1 MTERPETVLCVGR
14 LYCDL
19 IFTGAP
25 GLPTAGTETFA
36 KGLCMDIGGGAFIAA
51 ATLAALGRPAAL
63 MAMIPSA
70 PFADFVMQDPLF
82 DQLDTRR
89 CAQTAAEFDPQIT
102 VAITTD
108 SDRAFLSRKSGPALP
123 PVQADHF
130 DGIRHLHIGELRTLV
145 EHPELIDLAQKS
157 DVSISLDC
165 GWDEDLFDAG
175 KDLAALISAVDL
187 FLPNEHEAARL
198 DLIGVPLPEATT
210 VIKTGAQGAH
220 LVRAGRKVQ
229 ADAPKVPVIDTTGAG
244 DAFNAGF
251 LNAWL
256 NSASDIDCLAS
267 GIACGSA
274 GVQHA
279 GGTGALRQ
287 PLVKATA

>member
-1 MTERPETVLCVGR
+1 MTERPEKVLCVGR

-36 KGLCMDIGGGAFIAA
+36 KGLCMDVGGGAFITA
-51 ATLAALGRPAAL
+51 ATLSALGRPTAL

-82 DQLDTRR
+82 DQLDTGR
-89 CAQTAAEFDPQIT
+89 CAQTVAEFDPQIT

-145 EHPELIDLAQKS
+145 EHPELIDLAHKS
-157 DVSISLDC
+157 GISISLDC

-175 KDLAALISAVDL
+175 KDLASLISAVDL

-210 VIKTGAQGAH
+210 VVKTGAQGAH
-220 LVRAGRKVQ
+220 LVRAGRKIH

-256 NSASDIDCLAS
+256 NSASDLDCLSS
-267 GIACGSA
+267 GIASGSA

-287 PLVKATA
+287 PPVKASA